1 MAIQSLTKEQVRAIL
16 EQAWAY
22 RKRDWLMFLV
32 AYLHAMRCS
41 EVVTLKAD
49 NVRDGF
55 ISIQRL
61 KGSNATVQPL
71 LSNDDGLFS
80 EREALIDYARACY
93 RNQFLF
99 PITRQHFGRLFKEY
113 ARQAGIPAHLSHPHV
128 LRHSLAMHVI
138 KNAGVEHTRQYLGHK
153 SLSSTGEYLKVTDEQ
168 ASDEVRKALKF

>member
-1 MAIQSLTKEQVRAIL
+1 LGLPKAGLADV
-16 EQAWAY
+16 
-22 RKRDWLMFLV
+22 LV

-99 PITRQHFGRLFKEY
+99 PITRQHFGDCLRNTHGKPESPHTSRIPMFSAY
-113 ARQAGIPAHLSHPHV
+113 AGDAC
-128 LRHSLAMHVI
+128 
-138 KNAGVEHTRQYLGHK
+138 
-153 SLSSTGEYLKVTDEQ
+153 D
-168 ASDEVRKALKF
+168 